1 MDFLGSFVIL
11 NNFSKTF
18 FENSSEIFEFFR
30 FSKGIKS
37 EISQFHAF
45 IESYLRNG
53 SVHRSSV
60 THSAFVFGLCAH
72 WTKFILPAEIYTIKN
87 FITWPNFE
95 NRLRPSI
102 SNSLLI
108 PISSNTCL
116 NALFCSTN
124 CLPCIA
130 KFRAEVT
137 CLSLLQII
145 LSFTSDPLHV
155 NYCF

>member
-1 MDFLGSFVIL
+1 MDFLSSFVIL

-18 FENSSEIFEFFR
+18 FENSSEIFEFFSD
-30 FSKGIKS
+30 FLGIKS
-37 EISQFHAF
+37 ESSQYSFMHN
-45 IESYLRNG
+45 ESYLRNG

-72 WTKFILPAEIYTIKN
+72 WTKFILPAEIYMIKN

-108 PISSNTCL
+108 PISSKTCL

-137 CLSLLQII
+137 CLSLLQIKI
-145 LSFTSDPLHV
+145 RPVLF
-155 NYCF
+155 